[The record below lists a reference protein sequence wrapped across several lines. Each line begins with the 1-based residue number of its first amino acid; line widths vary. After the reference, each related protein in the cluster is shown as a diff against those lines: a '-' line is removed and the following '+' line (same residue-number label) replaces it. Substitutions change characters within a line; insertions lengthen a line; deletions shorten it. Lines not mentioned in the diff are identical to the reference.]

1 MNKNKSLIIIV
12 ILAIIVAGVSFFAI
26 HQMQQNKEMSELFAI
41 EKMEMENEY
50 STFATQYDELQIQI
64 NNDSLREKLESE
76 KLKTQRLLEE
86 LRQVKTS
93 NAAEIMRLKKELKTV
108 RAVLRSYVMQ
118 IDSLNKINAALQE
131 ENKEVKSKYS
141 AATRQISNLSKE
153 KESLNEKVTLAS
165 QLDATNIVT
174 EPLNKR
180 NREARKAKDVKKLA
194 VSFARSFS
202 DLTDEQ
208 LKDNWK
214 EDYPEKINK
223 IKTAIAETSGEYL
236 TYNGEIVNAM
246 FFSTSVGAT
255 ENSEEVFVSALPYL
269 RSVDSTWDKESPVYI
284 DTYTFTL
291 EDFYKKLNLPY
302 NQTLKIEVT
311 EKTSTGR
318 TKTIK
323 INGEEM
329 KGRDL
334 ATKLSLR
341 SNYFDIVQN
350 QNNITITTKGFGHG
364 VGMSQYG
371 ANGMAKEGYK
381 YDQILKHYYKNTE
394 IKKN

>member
-1 MNKNKSLIIIV
+1 MKKLILVTLLVIIIPFLFV
-12 ILAIIVAGVSFFAI
+12 NIFVKTDEIKFKYITNNTIRVKDEQTNIIKEIPFEEYIKGVVAG
-26 HQMQQNKEMSELFAI
+26 EMPATFELEA
-41 EKMEMENEY
+41 
-50 STFATQYDELQIQI
+50 
-64 NNDSLREKLESE
+64 
-76 KLKTQRLLEE
+76 LKAQ
-86 LRQVKTS
+86 
-93 NAAEIMRLKKELKTV
+93 
-108 RAVLRSYVMQ
+108 AVASRSYAMYQ
-118 IDSLNKINAALQE
+118 M
-131 ENKEVKSKYS
+131 
-141 AATRQISNLSKE
+141 AAT
-153 KESLNEKVTLAS
+153 
-165 QLDATNIVT
+165 
-174 EPLNKR
+174 
-180 NREARKAKDVKKLA
+180 KDKDYDVVNTTA
-194 VSFARSFS
+194 NQVY
-202 DLTDEQ
+202 LTDEQ
-208 LKDNWK
+208 LKNNWK
-214 EDYPEKINK
+214 EDYPKKINK

-236 TYNGEIVNAM
+236 TYNGKIVNAM

-329 KGRDL
+329 KGRGL

>member
-1 MNKNKSLIIIV
+1 MKKLILVTLLVIIIPFLFV
-12 ILAIIVAGVSFFAI
+12 NIFVKTDEIKFKYITNNTIRVKDEQTNIIKEIPFEEYIKGVVAG
-26 HQMQQNKEMSELFAI
+26 EMPATFELEA
-41 EKMEMENEY
+41 
-50 STFATQYDELQIQI
+50 
-64 NNDSLREKLESE
+64 
-76 KLKTQRLLEE
+76 LKAQ
-86 LRQVKTS
+86 
-93 NAAEIMRLKKELKTV
+93 
-108 RAVLRSYVMQ
+108 AVASRSYAMYQ
-118 IDSLNKINAALQE
+118 M
-131 ENKEVKSKYS
+131 
-141 AATRQISNLSKE
+141 AAT
-153 KESLNEKVTLAS
+153 
-165 QLDATNIVT
+165 
-174 EPLNKR
+174 
-180 NREARKAKDVKKLA
+180 KDKDYDVVNTTA
-194 VSFARSFS
+194 NQVY
-202 DLTDEQ
+202 LTDEQ
-208 LKDNWK
+208 LKNNWK
-214 EDYPEKINK
+214 EDYPKKINK

-291 EDFYKKLNLPY
+291 EDFYKKLNLPFK
-302 NQTLKIEVT
+302 QTLKIEVT

-318 TKTIK
+318 TKTLK
-323 INGEEM
+323 INDQEM
-329 KGRDL
+329 KGRDV

-341 SNYFDIVQN
+341 SNYFDIVQS

-381 YDQILKHYYKNTE
+381 YDQILKHYYQNTE

>member
-1 MNKNKSLIIIV
+1 MKKLILVTLLVIIIPFLFV
-12 ILAIIVAGVSFFAI
+12 NIFVKTDEIKFKYITNNTIRVKDEQTNIIKEIPFEEYIKGVVAG
-26 HQMQQNKEMSELFAI
+26 EMPATFELEA
-41 EKMEMENEY
+41 
-50 STFATQYDELQIQI
+50 
-64 NNDSLREKLESE
+64 
-76 KLKTQRLLEE
+76 LKAQ
-86 LRQVKTS
+86 
-93 NAAEIMRLKKELKTV
+93 
-108 RAVLRSYVMQ
+108 AVASRSYAMYQMTATKDKDYDV
-118 IDSLNKINAALQE
+118 LNTTDNQ
-131 ENKEVKSKYS
+131 VY
-141 AATRQISNLSKE
+141 
-153 KESLNEKVTLAS
+153 
-165 QLDATNIVT
+165 
-174 EPLNKR
+174 
-180 NREARKAKDVKKLA
+180 
-194 VSFARSFS
+194 
-202 DLTDEQ
+202 LTDEQ
-208 LKDNWK
+208 LKNNWK
-214 EDYPEKINK
+214 EDYPKKINK

-246 FFSTSVGAT
+246 FFSTSVGST

-291 EDFYKKLNLPY
+291 EDFYKKLNLPF

-318 TKTIK
+318 TKTLK
-323 INGEEM
+323 INDQEM
-329 KGRDL
+329 KGRDV

>member
-1 MNKNKSLIIIV
+1 MKKLILVTLLVIIIPFLFV
-12 ILAIIVAGVSFFAI
+12 NIFVKTDEIKFKYITNNTIRVKDEKTNIIKEIPFEEYIKGVVAG
-26 HQMQQNKEMSELFAI
+26 EMPVTFELEA
-41 EKMEMENEY
+41 
-50 STFATQYDELQIQI
+50 
-64 NNDSLREKLESE
+64 
-76 KLKTQRLLEE
+76 LKAQ
-86 LRQVKTS
+86 
-93 NAAEIMRLKKELKTV
+93 
-108 RAVLRSYVMQ
+108 AVASRSYAMYQ
-118 IDSLNKINAALQE
+118 MT
-131 ENKEVKSKYS
+131 
-141 AATRQISNLSKE
+141 ATK
-153 KESLNEKVTLAS
+153 
-165 QLDATNIVT
+165 D
-174 EPLNKR
+174 
-180 NREARKAKDVKKLA
+180 KAYDVVNTTA
-194 VSFARSFS
+194 NQVY
-202 DLTDEQ
+202 LTDEQ

-291 EDFYKKLNLPY
+291 EDFYKKLNLPFK
-302 NQTLKIEVT
+302 QTLKIEVT

-318 TKTIK
+318 TKALK
-323 INGEEM
+323 INDQEM
-329 KGRDL
+329 KGRDV

>member
-1 MNKNKSLIIIV
+1 MKKLILVTLLVIIIPFLFV
-12 ILAIIVAGVSFFAI
+12 NIFVKTDEIKFKYITNNTIRVKDEQTNIIKEIPFEEYIKGVVAG
-26 HQMQQNKEMSELFAI
+26 EMPATFELEA
-41 EKMEMENEY
+41 
-50 STFATQYDELQIQI
+50 
-64 NNDSLREKLESE
+64 
-76 KLKTQRLLEE
+76 LKAQ
-86 LRQVKTS
+86 
-93 NAAEIMRLKKELKTV
+93 
-108 RAVLRSYVMQ
+108 AVASRSYAMYQ
-118 IDSLNKINAALQE
+118 M
-131 ENKEVKSKYS
+131 
-141 AATRQISNLSKE
+141 AAT
-153 KESLNEKVTLAS
+153 
-165 QLDATNIVT
+165 
-174 EPLNKR
+174 
-180 NREARKAKDVKKLA
+180 KDKDYDVVNTTA
-194 VSFARSFS
+194 NQVY
-202 DLTDEQ
+202 LTDEQ
-208 LKDNWK
+208 LKNNWK
-214 EDYPEKINK
+214 EDYPKKINK
-223 IKTAIAETSGEYL
+223 IKTAIAKTSGEYL

-291 EDFYKKLNLPY
+291 EDFYKKLNLPFK
-302 NQTLKIEVT
+302 QTLKIEVT

-318 TKTIK
+318 TKALK
-323 INGEEM
+323 INDQEM
-329 KGRDL
+329 KGRDV